1 MNQEKR
7 QRKEMLELFRGMLEE
22 AMERAELY
30 PDRLT
35 VIALSDALKAKLFTP
50 RRLKLIA
57 ALQDKPVS
65 SISELA
71 ERVKRP
77 VASVSRD
84 IKALHAYGLV
94 DLKQEGRSKVPVL
107 VPTHIVIPLSQAPSR
122 ATTISA
128 SA

>member
-1 MNQEKR
+1 MNQEKSLR
-7 QRKEMLELFRGMLEE
+7 IEMLELFRGMIEE
-22 AMERAELY
+22 AMERPDLY

-50 RRLKLIA
+50 RRLQLIA
-57 ALQDKPVS
+57 ALQDRPVA

-71 ERVKRP
+71 ERLKRP

-84 IKALHAYGLV
+84 IRVLHAYGLV
-94 DLKQEGRSKVPVL
+94 DLKQEGRSKAPVL
-107 VPTHIVIPLSQAPSR
+107 IPTHIVIPLGQAPSK

-128 SA
+128 